1 MLVHAEKIA
10 IQKGALGCL
19 TLRRP
24 EALNA
29 LSAEMFQQ
37 MRVALEAWE
46 KDPDVK
52 AVILDSSSDRAFCA
66 GGDVKNVVLKARE
79 EDLDFAQEFFV
90 AEYSMDYDLH
100 CYPKPILCWAQGI
113 TMGGGIGLMNGCS
126 HRVATEASLF
136 AMPEIS
142 IGFFPDVGGGY
153 FLNRLPDGVG
163 LFLGLTG
170 ARFRGGDA
178 VALGMADSLIKHE
191 DKQQVVDRL
200 SQTDWSEAGVENFA
214 KMSEALESFR
224 LHEIQSDLALP
235 LTELGRRLSG
245 FSTLEQVD
253 EFLRHQEISHE
264 ALESAR
270 IEYVDGSPL
279 VARVIYEHI
288 GRCRNLSLAQVF
300 AVEWSL
306 AIRFCSEP
314 EFQEGV
320 RALLIDKDKRPE
332 WRFSSLK
339 DVPKKEWEYLMA
351 PVEPNLLS
359 PHLAQRSPRTS
370 L

>member
-142 IGFFPDVGGGY
+142 IGFSPMWE
-153 FLNRLPDGVG
+153 
-163 LFLGLTG
+163 G
-170 ARFRGGDA
+170 AI
-178 VALGMADSLIKHE
+178 SLI
-191 DKQQVVDRL
+191 D
-200 SQTDWSEAGVENFA
+200 
-214 KMSEALESFR
+214 FR
-224 LHEIQSDLALP
+224 MGWAC
-235 LTELGRRLSG
+235 
-245 FSTLEQVD
+245 F
-253 EFLRHQEISHE
+253 
-264 ALESAR
+264 
-270 IEYVDGSPL
+270 
-279 VARVIYEHI
+279 
-288 GRCRNLSLAQVF
+288 
-300 AVEWSL
+300 
-306 AIRFCSEP
+306 
-314 EFQEGV
+314 
-320 RALLIDKDKRPE
+320 
-332 WRFSSLK
+332 
-339 DVPKKEWEYLMA
+339 
-351 PVEPNLLS
+351 
-359 PHLAQRSPRTS
+359 
-370 L
+370 